1 MADAGATYPL
11 LRGRRRR
18 RRARWPGWAALLR
31 RRGARATLVLL
42 LLAALVLALA
52 TLARRADVPEAAV
65 SMRRGTAALARANY
79 SAARNDFIAAV
90 TAEPANAAAQRAL
103 AETYLLLENGV
114 AAQGA
119 IDRAH
124 SAGAPASDLHHL
136 RAAALLLQGDE
147 DGAIAEA
154 DRAGGRFVPFAQRAK
169 ARALAAKGDRGAG
182 AALLERLIARDL
194 RDSGAWGDLGRVRFD
209 IGDVGGATIAAQRAL
224 VLDPNNLAAL
234 VLRGELVRGQY
245 GLVASLPW
253 FEAALARDA
262 YYHRALIEYAGTLG
276 DAGRNVDSVAAA
288 RRALAARPGDPQ
300 ALYLMAVVA
309 VRAGD
314 VALAGTL
321 LDRSSGGLDG
331 LPGGLLLS
339 GGVDYASGR
348 FEQAAVKWRALLGAQ
363 PMNLAARRLLGA
375 ALLRS
380 GDAKGALDVLRPVA
394 LRADA
399 DSYTLTLVARA
410 FEARGERDWAA
421 RFLDRAARPSA
432 PRAAPFGQDDDAGVL
447 AIAVNDAP
455 DDPAA
460 AVAFIRGLVEQG
472 RFAEAIGV
480 SERLVRASPGAPAA
494 QLLLGDVQAA
504 AGLFA
509 AAAPAYTR
517 AADLRFDAPT
527 LLRLVEAWV
536 QTSKR
541 AQAAEALALY
551 LAQNPQSVVARRLL
565 ANLQLVS
572 GDFTG
577 AVRTLEQ
584 LRGEIGDRDA
594 LVLAQLGYAYT
605 QAGDPRAALPF
616 ARAAYNLSPMSA
628 AASDAY
634 GAALFASGDTPAA
647 LQLLAKAVRIA
658 PDNAVIRWHH
668 AQALADAGQVAAA
681 RAALKA
687 ALSDASFGER
697 AAAMRL
703 LAALPK

>member
-18 RRARWPGWAALLR
+18 RARWPGWTALLR
-31 RRGARATLVLL
+31 RPGVRAAVVVL
-42 LLAALVLALA
+42 LLAALVLTLA

-65 SMRRGTAALARANY
+65 SMRRGTEALARANY

-119 IDRAH
+119 IDRAR
-124 SAGAPASDLHHL
+124 SAGATTSDLHHL

-154 DRAGGRFVPFAQRAK
+154 DRASGRFVIVAQQAK
-169 ARALAAKGDRGAG
+169 ARALAAKGDRAAG
-182 AALLERLIARDL
+182 AALLEQLIARDP
-194 RDSGAWGDLGRVRFD
+194 RHSGAWSDLGRVRFD

-224 VLDPNNLAAL
+224 ALDPNNLAAL

-380 GDAKGALDVLRPVA
+380 GDAKGALDVLRPAA

-410 FEARGERDWAA
+410 FEARGERDLAA
-421 RFLDRAARPSA
+421 RLLDRAARPPA

-472 RFAEAIGV
+472 RFVEAIGA

-504 AGLFA
+504 AGRFA

-527 LLRLVEAWV
+527 LLRLVEVWV

-551 LAQNPQSVVARRLL
+551 LAQNAQSVVAQRLL
-565 ANLQLVS
+565 ANVQLVS

-584 LRGEIGDRDA
+584 LRGEIGDGDA
-594 LVLAQLGYAYT
+594 LVLTQLGYAYT

-616 ARAAYNLSPMSA
+616 ARAAYRLSPMSA

-647 LQLLAKAVRIA
+647 LQLLAKAVRLA
-658 PDNAVIRWHH
+658 PANAGIRWHH
-668 AQALADAGQVAAA
+668 AQALADNGQVAAA
-681 RAALKA
+681 RASLRIALG
-687 ALSDASFGER
+687 DANFGER
-697 AAAMRL
+697 AAATRL
-703 LAALPK
+703 LAALPR

>member
-1 MADAGATYPL
+1 MADMGATYPL

-18 RRARWPGWAALLR
+18 RRASWPGTAALLR
-31 RRGARATLVLL
+31 RRGARAALVVFLF
-42 LLAALVLALA
+42 AALVLALL
-52 TLARRADVPEAAV
+52 TLARRADVPDATM
-65 SMRRGTAALARANY
+65 SMRRGAEALARANY
-79 SAARNDFIAAV
+79 SAARNEFIAAV
-90 TAEPANAAAQRAL
+90 RAEPANAAAQRAL

-119 IDRAH
+119 IDRAR
-124 SAGAPASDLHHL
+124 SAGVPASELHHL
-136 RAAALLLQGDE
+136 RSAALLLQGDE

-154 DRAGGRFVPFAQRAK
+154 DRASGRFVPFAQRAK
-169 ARALAAKGDRGAG
+169 ARALAAQGDRAAG
-182 AALLERLIARDL
+182 AALLEQLLARDP
-194 RDSGAWGDLGRVRFD
+194 RDAGAWGDLGRVRLD
-209 IGDVGGATIAAQRAL
+209 IGDVGGATLAAQRAL
-224 VLDPNNLAAL
+224 ALDPNNLAAL
-234 VLRGELVRGQY
+234 VLRGELVRSQY

-253 FEAALARDA
+253 FEAALSRDA

-276 DAGRNVDSVAAA
+276 DAGRSVDSVAAA

-314 VALAGTL
+314 MALAGAL

-339 GGVDYASGR
+339 GGVDYANGR

-380 GDAKGALDVLRPVA
+380 GDAKGALDVLRPAA
-394 LRADA
+394 LRDDA

-410 FEARGERDWAA
+410 FEARGLRDWAA
-421 RFLDRAARPSA
+421 RFLDRAAKPAA
-432 PRAAPFGQDDDAGVL
+432 PRAAPFGQDDDTGVL
-447 AIAVNDAP
+447 ANAVNDAP

-472 RFAEAIGV
+472 RFVEAIGA
-480 SERLVRASPGAPAA
+480 SERLARASPGAPSA

-504 AGLFA
+504 AGRFA
-509 AAAPAYTR
+509 AAAPAYAR
-517 AADLRFDAPT
+517 AADLRFDAPV

-536 QTSKR
+536 QTNKR
-541 AQAAEALALY
+541 QQAAEALALY
-551 LAQNPQSVVARRLL
+551 LAQNPQSVIARRLL
-565 ANLQLVS
+565 ANVQLVS

-584 LRGEIGDRDA
+584 LRGEIGDRDT

-616 ARAAYNLSPMSA
+616 ARAAYRLSPMSS

-634 GAALFASGDTPAA
+634 GAALFASGDTLAA
-647 LQLLAKAVRIA
+647 LQLLSKAVRLA
-658 PDNAVIRWHH
+658 PENAGIRWHN

-681 RAALKA
+681 RAAIGI
-687 ALSDASFGER
+687 ALRDVRFGER
-697 AAAMRL
+697 AAATQL
-703 LAALPK
+703 LAMLTK